1 MKQMNNCLPTL
12 AILITVVILGNT
24 SPSVAA
30 LSPVEVQR
38 IANKT
43 TVRIQGC
50 NLGSGVIIQKN
61 GNSYTVLTAAH
72 AIQEHGCQIVTADD
86 REYGVT
92 QVKPLIN
99 DIDLA
104 VVNFKSSNT
113 YQVAK
118 LTDNSDRVESGE
130 NIYISGF
137 PVTDTISEPI
147 FTFIQGKVIGNGNKL
162 QQRGYS
168 IVYDNPTLPGHSGG
182 PVWNDRGE
190 LVAIHGRGDIDNR
203 LKETDSPNVRIKTGF
218 NLGIT
223 INTFMKIARAMGLT
237 DLAPAQAN
245 IAQQPK
251 PRPVEDLIAS
261 AVAKES
267 RGDYRGI
274 LNDMDRAIS
283 LQERSGNAINP
294 QQDRLYYIRGNAKAE
309 LGDLKGSIA
318 DYSKDLAM
326 NPRRS
331 TSYYNRGNVQ
341 YKSGNLSQALADY
354 TKAIEIEPQRV
365 AAIYN
370 RANVRYRLKDRQ
382 GAIADYSRAIALNPK
397 LIAAYSSRGW
407 VKYQIGDNRGSLA
420 DYNISIAMKHP
431 LLGKIYSQKALTE
444 YEMGNIAE
452 AIESWR
458 TALSLQQIKQDSQI
472 GLAIALYRQGK
483 QAEALQLATI
493 AIGSDRQL
501 REIGYLRDTKN
512 WQTKIVQ
519 DAVQLLQHPSIKPN

>member
-1 MKQMNNCLPTL
+1 MNNYFPILTILSVVVVFGHKLPS
-12 AILITVVILGNT
+12 AV
-24 SPSVAA
+24 A

-61 GNSYTVLTAAH
+61 QNSYTVLTAAH
-72 AIQEHGCQIVTADD
+72 AIQEQGCQIVTADD
-86 REYGVT
+86 RAYGVT

-99 DIDLA
+99 NIDLA

-162 QQRGYS
+162 QDRGYS

-190 LVAIHGRGDIDNR
+190 LVAIHGRGDVDNR

-237 DLAPAQAN
+237 DLAPALATV
-245 IAQQPK
+245 ATQPK
-251 PRPVEDLIAS
+251 PKPVEDLIAS
-261 AVAKES
+261 AVAKE
-267 RGDYRGI
+267 RTGDYRGI
-274 LNDMDRAIS
+274 LNDMNQAIS
-283 LQERSGNAINP
+283 INP

-309 LGDLKGSIA
+309 LGDLPGSIA
-318 DYSKDLAM
+318 DYTKDIAI

-341 YKSGNLSQALADY
+341 YKSGNLAQALADY
-354 TKAIEIEPQRV
+354 NRSIEIDPQRV

-407 VKYQIGDNRGSLA
+407 VKYQIGDDRGSIA

-444 YEMGNIAE
+444 YEMGNITE

-458 TALSLQQIKQDSQI
+458 KALRLQQVKQDSQI

-483 QAEALQLATI
+483 QNEALQLAIT
-493 AIGSDRQL
+493 AINTDRQL

-512 WQTKIVQ
+512 WRTNIVQ
-519 DAVQLLQHPSIKPN
+519 DAVQLLQHPTISTN